1 MISSERLKLI
11 ENFNPDAPRTYK
23 TVSFFKKRTD
33 YQPQVLTSI
42 LYIFATDDIYR
53 RPLIFQTRILLD
65 ISCIFL
71 NTFEK
76 IKLYSTV
83 HVIMYRIHIV

>member
-1 MISSERLKLI
+1 MISSEKLKLI

-53 RPLIFQTRILLD
+53 RP
-65 ISCIFL
+65 
-71 NTFEK
+71 
-76 IKLYSTV
+76 
-83 HVIMYRIHIV
+83 